1 MLKQPNHKI
10 ILITI
15 LLWLC
20 ISVLAK
26 ENRLTVGQKDET
38 ECFCRDGINE
48 PSKDCTYY
56 YGSIVGELCD
66 THFKIGSNFNY
77 RYSTISCG
85 HGVEACEYQTLN
97 DGYYF
102 VSCSQDFD
110 VAHFKPDS
118 VFLFNN
124 TMISIG
130 DLGREVRIMRVWE
143 SKFYVVHCFF
153 DKSQKGRYIEVVK
166 NIITE

>member
-20 ISVLAK
+20 VSVLAQ
-26 ENRLTVGQKDET
+26 ENRLTAGQEDEA
-38 ECFCRDGINE
+38 EVFCREGINE

-56 YGSIVGELCD
+56 YGSIVGELCN

-77 RYSTISCG
+77 RYSTMSCG

-97 DGYYF
+97 DGYILL
-102 VSCSQDFD
+102 V
-110 VAHFKPDS
+110 VAKILMWHILSPILFF
-118 VFLFNN
+118 FLI
-124 TMISIG
+124 T
-130 DLGREVRIMRVWE
+130 
-143 SKFYVVHCFF
+143 
-153 DKSQKGRYIEVVK
+153 QRYQ
-166 NIITE
+166 

>member
-20 ISVLAK
+20 ISVLAN
-26 ENRLTVGQKDET
+26 EGSET
-38 ECFCRDGINE
+38 AGRRNYAECFRRGGINE
-48 PSKDCTYY
+48 QCKDHTYY
-56 YGSIVGELCD
+56 YGSIVGELCN

-85 HGVEACEYQTLN
+85 HGVEACEYRTLN

-110 VAHFKPDS
+110 VAHFEPDS

-124 TMISIG
+124 TTISIG
-130 DLGREVRIMRVWE
+130 DLGKEVRIMRVWK

-153 DKSQKGRYIEVVK
+153 DKSQKSRYREVIE
-166 NIITE
+166 NIIIE